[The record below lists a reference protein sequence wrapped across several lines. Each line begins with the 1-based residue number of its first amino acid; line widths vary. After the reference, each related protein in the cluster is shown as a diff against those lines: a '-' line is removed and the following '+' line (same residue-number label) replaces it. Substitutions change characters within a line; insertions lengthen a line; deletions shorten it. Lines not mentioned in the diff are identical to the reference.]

1 MIEFDRRVRNIDKK
15 EIKMEI
21 KSLIFQ
27 IIFVLLSFTQFGRSL
42 EVSDFYDFE
51 RTVLLENG
59 LEKSEL
65 IKLEKPINFYSD
77 MYDQIYVSDRH
88 FLNFSSQKKS

>member
-1 MIEFDRRVRNIDKK
+1 
-15 EIKMEI
+15 MEI
-21 KSLIFQ
+21 KPLILQVVIVF
-27 IIFVLLSFTQFGRSL
+27 LSITQFGRSL

-51 RTVLLENG
+51 RSVRLENG

-77 MYDQIYVSDRH
+77 IYDQIYVSDRH
-88 FLNFSSQKKS
+88 FSNFLFHRKS